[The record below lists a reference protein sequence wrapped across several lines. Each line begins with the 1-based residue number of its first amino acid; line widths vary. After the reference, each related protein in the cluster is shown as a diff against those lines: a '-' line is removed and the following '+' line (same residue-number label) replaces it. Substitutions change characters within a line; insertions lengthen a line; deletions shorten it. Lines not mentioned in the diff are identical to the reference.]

1 MRRIVI
7 NSVIAAA
14 VIALF
19 YWLVWLYD
27 TALRDARFFD
37 GWLLFTGMV
46 MQMLFNIRKKLPMLP
61 LGQASIW
68 MQAHIYTGYVMIAL
82 FLLHTDLTLPDSAIE
97 WALWSLFV
105 IVALSGVTGIYLT
118 RAIPSRLEHGP
129 SRIVFERIPAF
140 RAELAQQADSL
151 VMNAVNE
158 SGLQMLS
165 TLYVDKLHGF
175 FKRPQNLLSHLRHSR
190 RPARRT
196 AAEFDNI
203 ERYLDEPSKD
213 TLNSIKDLVEVKHK
227 LDFEYAHQGA
237 LKTWLFIHIPA
248 TYGMVVVTIAH
259 VAIVYAFSSGAP

>member
-7 NSVIAAA
+7 NTVLTAAL
-14 VIALF
+14 IALC

-37 GWLLFTGMV
+37 GWVLFVGMV
-46 MQMLFNIRKKLPMLP
+46 AQLLFNIRKKLPMLP
-61 LGQASIW
+61 LGRASTW
-68 MQAHIYTGYVMIAL
+68 MQLHIYTGYFMIAV
-82 FLLHTDLTLPDSAIE
+82 FLLHTDLTLPDTAIE
-97 WALWSLFV
+97 WALWIFFV
-105 IVALSGVTGIYLT
+105 LVVLSGATGIYLS

-129 SRIVFERIPAF
+129 KRIVFERIPAV

-158 SGLQMLS
+158 SGLQMIS

-175 FKRPQNLLSHLRHSR
+175 FKKPQNLFAHLRHSR

-203 ERYLDEPSKD
+203 ERYLDEPSKE
-213 TLNSIKDLVEVKHK
+213 TLESIKGLVETKHK

-248 TYGMVVVTIAH
+248 TYGMVVLTIAH
-259 VAIVYAFSSGAP
+259 VAIVYAYSSGAP

>member
-1 MRRIVI
+1 MRRLVF
-7 NSVIAAA
+7 NTVLTAAA
-14 VIALF
+14 IALF
-19 YWLVWLYD
+19 FWLVWLYD
-27 TALRDARFFD
+27 TALRDPHYFD
-37 GWLLFTGMV
+37 GWLLLAGMTFQV
-46 MQMLFNIRKKLPMLP
+46 LFNIRKKLPMLP
-61 LGQASIW
+61 LGRASAW
-68 MQAHIYTGYVMIAL
+68 MQMHIYTGYFLIAL
-82 FLLHTDLTLPDSAIE
+82 FLLHTDFSFPDTAFE
-97 WALWSLFV
+97 WALWAFFV
-105 IVALSGVTGIYLT
+105 LVALSGVTGIYLS

-129 SRIVFERIPAF
+129 SRIVFERIPAV

-158 SGLQMLS
+158 SGLQMIS

-175 FKRPQNLLSHLRHSR
+175 FKRPKNLFSHLRHSR

-213 TLNSIKDLVEVKHK
+213 ILKSIKALVDTKHK

-248 TYGMVVVTIAH
+248 TYGMVVLTIAH
-259 VAIVYAFSSGAP
+259 VAIIYAFSSGAP